1 MITESKDQAR
11 KDIRGKVLQAI
22 FAIILVGIMT
32 SIATFALEA
41 INPFPTPEPV
51 MGQNFW
57 EQENAYSQEYLPG
70 TVFNIVTSLIF
81 SFTVV
86 SIFTIGMNN
95 FFIRNGQ
102 GKELDVVT
110 SIFYGFKSRYKF
122 ILKTFFAVFIAIGL
136 YFLGVYGLMVAGL
149 LVAITQPTVAA
160 IISVLVLVGS
170 ILAFIKLL
178 DYVFVPYLLADEEIQ
193 LEQPQDYLDMSKT
206 MIKGYKLE
214 FILLGLSF
222 ILWFIA
228 SIFTLF
234 LLLIWLIPY
243 VYQSYANFYLN
254 LKPKPDVVI
263 EKEVEVTTE

>member
-32 SIATFALEA
+32 SIATFTLET

-57 EQENAYSQEYLPG
+57 EQENAYSGEYLPG
-70 TVFNIVTSLIF
+70 TVFNLVTSLIF

-86 SIFTIGMNN
+86 SIFTVGLNN

-102 GKELDVVT
+102 GKELDVTT
-110 SIFYGFKSRYKF
+110 SLFYGFKSRYKF
-122 ILKTFFAVFIAIGL
+122 ILKTFFAVIFAVGL
-136 YFLGVYGLMVAGL
+136 YFLGVYALMVAGL
-149 LVAITQPTVAA
+149 LVAVTQPTVAA
-160 IISVLVLVGS
+160 IISMLVLVGS

-178 DYVFVPYLLADEEIQ
+178 DYAFVPYLLADEEIQ
-193 LEQPQDYLDMSKT
+193 LEQPKDYLDMSKT

-228 SIFTLF
+228 SILTLF
-234 LLLIWLIPY
+234 LLLIWLIPF
-243 VYQSYANFYLN
+243 VYQSYANFYLK

-263 EKEVEVTTE
+263 EEEITE